1 MMGSRGGLMKP
12 SLPLMVSGETGGDSE
27 AETKVEGDSE
37 GEDKAMLDRCYFFNL
52 VRLLELESV
61 ETRRDC
67 A

>member
-1 MMGSRGGLMKP
+1 MMGSRRGLTKL
-12 SLPLMVSGETGGDSE
+12 SLPVVVSGEIGGDSE
-27 AETKVEGDSE
+27 GVMNGLGDAE
-37 GEDKAMLDRCYFFNL
+37 GENEAMLDRCYCFNL

>member
-12 SLPLMVSGETGGDSE
+12 SLPLMLSGEIGGDSE

-37 GEDKAMLDRCYFFNL
+37 GEGKAMLDKCYCFNL